1 MAKILVVDD
10 HESMRE
16 SLINSIEREGFIV
29 KGVESGEKAIESI
42 SLEHFDLVIT
52 DLKMP
57 DISGLEVIRKVK
69 KISPSTEIILITAYG
84 SISTAVEAI
93 KCGAYDYITKPFE
106 SEEILLNIERAL
118 EKKMLLDRV
127 SLLERELKDKYNFEG
142 IIGKSPEILEV
153 LKTVSKVCRVD
164 SSILITGE
172 SGTGK
177 ELIARAIHYNS
188 PRRNKPIVTLNCGAV
203 PENLHESELFGHKK
217 GSFTGAISDKTGLIE
232 EAHKG
237 TLLLDEVGEL
247 SPSAQVK
254 LLRFL
259 QNGEIR
265 RVGENMPR
273 IVDVRI
279 IAMTNKNLKD
289 EVKSKKLRE
298 DFYFRLNVI
307 QIHLPP
313 LRERKS
319 DIKLLINYYLKKFSE
334 KMGKPDIKISRRAI
348 SLLENYKWP
357 GNIRELENVLERAVA
372 LDEDGN
378 ITPYDLP
385 DEISGEE
392 NIGIIEKAKKKKLS
406 LAEIEKEYILQ
417 ILEEC
422 KNNRKK
428 TAELL
433 GITKATLWRKL
444 KQYNFY

>member
-422 KNNRKK
+422 KNNKKK